1 MWRFVRHLQFT
12 SKRLME
18 SWWAGGYDVEKH
30 KTARVSK
37 FNGNPVEFRDLTS
50 FRVGGDIKGINC
62 VSVVQKHSL

>member
-1 MWRFVRHLQFT
+1 
-12 SKRLME
+12 ME

-50 FRVGGDIKGINC
+50 FPVGGDIKGINC